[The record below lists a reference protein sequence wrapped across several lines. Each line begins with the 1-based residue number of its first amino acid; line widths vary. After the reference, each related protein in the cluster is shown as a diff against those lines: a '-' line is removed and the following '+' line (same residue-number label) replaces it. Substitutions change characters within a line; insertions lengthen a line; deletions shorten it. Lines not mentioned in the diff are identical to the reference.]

1 MRRPTRVFPVAV
13 RAAVAP
19 MTGPML
25 VAALAAMVGGC
36 AVGPNYSRPAFTGPA
51 TFNATP
57 VVAAEAAAPADLS
70 RWWESFNDP
79 LLTELVLTAQADNL
93 DLAQALARVDQA
105 KAGLNAAT
113 AALLPSGGVQAS
125 ATQSHLSLDTP
136 IGAIARGTGSPRDY
150 ATYDGD
156 LTAAWEIDVFGGLR
170 RGQQAALAQYQAS
183 QAGAVAARLAVT
195 AQVADAYVVV
205 RGLQQRLEIARG
217 QVATQRRLLEVVQ
230 LQAAKGIAAPLQ
242 VHQVEGALA
251 QVQSTIPT
259 LESGLN
265 DAMNA
270 IDVLLGTQPGTMR
283 AKLSVAAPIPVAPA
297 IADAGGAAEL
307 LRRRPDILV
316 AERRLAASN
325 AMIGVAISE
334 YYPKVSLSG
343 LVGTATTLGT
353 GTLFS
358 GAATQAQGTVG
369 LRWRLFDFGRI
380 NADIKA
386 ARGANAEA
394 LAAYRQSV
402 LRASEDVENAFTA
415 LTKRAEQQQALAGGE
430 QSLARARS
438 ESEAAYKGGVVSLI
452 EVLDADARLLQTRD
466 QRAQAQTEA
475 ARASIASFR
484 ALGGGWNPPVQVA
497 SK

>member
-1 MRRPTRVFPVAV
+1 MRLSTTFSP
-13 RAAVAP
+13 
-19 MTGPML
+19 L
-25 VAALAAMVGGC
+25 ALAAALSGC
-36 AVGPNYSRPAFTGPA
+36 AVGPDYSRPAL
-51 TFNATP
+51 N
-57 VVAAEAAAPADLS
+57 APAHFIAQPAALDAGATADLT
-70 RWWESFNDP
+70 RWWEGFHDP
-79 LLTELVLTAQADNL
+79 LLTELVLKAQANNL
-93 DLAQALARVDQA
+93 DVAQALARVVQA

-113 AALLPSGGVQAS
+113 AALLPSGGVQVS
-125 ATQSHLSLDTP
+125 AAQNRSSLDTP
-136 IGAIARGTGSPRDY
+136 IGLIARKSGGARDFAAY
-150 ATYDGD
+150 EGD
-156 LTAAWEIDVFGGLR
+156 LTAGWEIDVFGGLR
-170 RGQQAALAQYQAS
+170 RGQEAAAAQYQAS
-183 QAGAVAARLAVT
+183 QAGALAARLAVT
-195 AQVADAYVVV
+195 AQVADTYVVM
-205 RGLQQRLEIARG
+205 RGLQERLGIARG
-217 QVATQRRLLEVVQ
+217 QVVTQQKLLEIVR
-230 LQAAKGIAAPLQ
+230 LQAGKGIAAPLQ

-270 IDVLLGTQPGTMR
+270 IDLLLGVQPGTMR
-283 AKLSVAAPIPVAPA
+283 ARLEVAAAIPVPPL
-297 IADAGGAAEL
+297 ITDAGGPVDL
-307 LRRRPDILV
+307 LRRRPDILI

-334 YYPKVSLSG
+334 YYPKISLSG
-343 LVGTATTLGT
+343 LIGTATTVG
-353 GTLFS
+353 S
-358 GAATQAQGTVG
+358 GALFTASATQAQGVAG

-380 NADIKA
+380 NAEIKA
-386 ARGANAEA
+386 AKGANAEA

-402 LRASEDVENAFTA
+402 LRASQDVENAFTA
-415 LTKRAEQQQALAGGE
+415 LTKREQQQQILVEGE
-430 QSLARARS
+430 QSLAHARS

>member
-1 MRRPTRVFPVAV
+1 
-13 RAAVAP
+13 
-19 MTGPML
+19 MTQT
-25 VAALAAMVGGC
+25 
-36 AVGPNYSRPAFTGPA
+36 PAQDAGA
-51 TFNATP
+51 T
-57 VVAAEAAAPADLS
+57 ADLA
-70 RWWESFNDP
+70 RWWEGFHDP
-79 LLTELVLTAQADNL
+79 LLTELVLKAQANNL
-93 DLAQALARVDQA
+93 DVAQALARVVQA

-125 ATQSHLSLDTP
+125 VTRMRNSLDTP
-136 IGAIARGTGSPRDY
+136 IGLISQQVGGPRDY
-150 ATYDGD
+150 TAYEGD
-156 LTAAWEIDVFGGLR
+156 LTAGWEIDVFGGLR
-170 RGQQAALAQYQAS
+170 RGQEAAAAQYQAS
-183 QAGAVAARLAVT
+183 QAGALAARLAVT
-195 AQVADAYVVV
+195 AQVADTYVVM
-205 RGLQQRLEIARG
+205 RGLQQRLDIARS
-217 QVATQRRLLEVVQ
+217 QVATERKLLEVVQ

-270 IDVLLGTQPGTMR
+270 IDVLLGVQPGTMR
-283 AKLSVAAPIPVAPA
+283 SRLEVAAPIPMAPA
-297 IADAGGAAEL
+297 IADAGGPADL
-307 LRRRPDILV
+307 LRRRPDILI
-316 AERRLAASN
+316 AERRLVASN

-334 YYPKVSLSG
+334 YYPKISLSG
-343 LVGTATTLGT
+343 LLGTATTIGS
-353 GTLFS
+353 GSLFTAS
-358 GAATQAQGTVG
+358 ATQAQGVAG

-402 LRASEDVENAFTA
+402 LRASEDVENALTA
-415 LTKRAEQQQALAGGE
+415 LTKRDQQQQVLAGGE
-430 QSLARARS
+430 QSLAHARG
-438 ESEAAYKGGVVSLI
+438 ESETAYKGGVVSLI
-452 EVLDADARLLQTRD
+452 EVLDADARLLETRD